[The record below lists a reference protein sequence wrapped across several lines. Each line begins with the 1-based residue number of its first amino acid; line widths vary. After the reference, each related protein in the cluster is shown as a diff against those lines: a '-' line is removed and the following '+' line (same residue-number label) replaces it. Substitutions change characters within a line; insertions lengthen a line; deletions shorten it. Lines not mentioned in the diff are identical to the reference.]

1 MNKNQRNKNKNRRNT
16 LRRISKIA
24 NNGNLLNDILNQEKS
39 KEQKDENKISYPP
52 QIGEVISKIIID
64 KLITVSVS
72 KSEYNEYSLKY
83 MNYYYSYLTNQIE
96 NILALNNICYTE
108 EPEDFEV
115 FDYSKFWKT
124 SCNKPNT
131 WVEIKEPN
139 PSKCDRHEGVFIKN
153 IPFDRDNSNISND
166 LKTKNNNDSP
176 LRDNNI
182 INNKRDINSKKNKNK
197 KNFKINELES
207 LEEIGTDSGEEE
219 NILEKEKKYVKR
231 NSSVNRKIKEK
242 EKEKKKALEL
252 NLKESFSL
260 EQGSSRKKKYE
271 KVEFLSED
279 IPGINEEFNFEKYDP
294 PEIKDLRND
303 MGINMKGK
311 NEQISKNLLHLRR
324 YSFLNKINIP
334 KEKKFDSEKLTFD
347 SNGQIIN
354 FKPLKLSSL
363 VNDFKQMKNKLEMI
377 QPLKKIPF
385 ADKNVRKGPKRKSSR
400 ANKNGINIE
409 KNPDDDPELHRGLFI
424 KINPEKKNKV
434 IQSGNNFGLMLPS
447 VGVVM
452 KDENKIKRGNR
463 DFGKFFKKYS
473 MEDYDKIL
481 KEYLPKENEELVMN
495 KLKRI
500 TSTSSFDD
508 NKNNLISLPMKNSN
522 NYYNN
527 SFDFQNP
534 LLNQDNL
541 DNELNL
547 SNVNS
552 VISSRNNLNKINK
565 KLFNNFKNT
574 SINDSSTFVN
584 NYSYITNRNKQLHI
598 FNSNFNDL
606 IKLKNSNS
614 SSVKLELDA
623 LNDLDIKYQNFSPQ
637 SARKKLDNIF
647 SKKYKNIFKKEK
659 KEKNTS
665 KELNDFNKMILN
677 DIGWGNNTMRKNAS
691 SQNLLVSKHQS
702 KLQVFKELGN
712 SFMNNFKLKLPR
724 ERKTS
729 ILA

>member
-24 NNGNLLNDILNQEKS
+24 NNGNLLNDILNQERS

-153 IPFDRDNSNISND
+153 IPFDRDNSNISDD

-176 LRDNNI
+176 MRDNNI
-182 INNKRDINSKKNKNK
+182 INNKRD
-197 KNFKINELES
+197 
-207 LEEIGTDSGEEE
+207 
-219 NILEKEKKYVKR
+219 
-231 NSSVNRKIKEK
+231 RKIKEK
-242 EKEKKKALEL
+242 EKEKKKVFEL

-311 NEQISKNLLHLRR
+311 NEQINKNLLHLRR

-377 QPLKKIPF
+377 QPLKKILF

-527 SFDFQNP
+527 SFDFPNP

-565 KLFNNFKNT
+565 KLFNNCKNT

>member
-242 EKEKKKALEL
+242 EKEKKKVFEL

-311 NEQISKNLLHLRR
+311 NEQINKNLLHLRR

-385 ADKNVRKGPKRKSSR
+385 K
-400 ANKNGINIE
+400 
-409 KNPDDDPELHRGLFI
+409 
-424 KINPEKKNKV
+424 
-434 IQSGNNFGLMLPS
+434 
-447 VGVVM
+447 
-452 KDENKIKRGNR
+452 
-463 DFGKFFKKYS
+463 
-473 MEDYDKIL
+473 ME
-481 KEYLPKENEELVMN
+481 
-495 KLKRI
+495 
-500 TSTSSFDD
+500 
-508 NKNNLISLPMKNSN
+508 
-522 NYYNN
+522 
-527 SFDFQNP
+527 
-534 LLNQDNL
+534 
-541 DNELNL
+541 
-547 SNVNS
+547 
-552 VISSRNNLNKINK
+552 
-565 KLFNNFKNT
+565 
-574 SINDSSTFVN
+574 
-584 NYSYITNRNKQLHI
+584 
-598 FNSNFNDL
+598 
-606 IKLKNSNS
+606 
-614 SSVKLELDA
+614 
-623 LNDLDIKYQNFSPQ
+623 
-637 SARKKLDNIF
+637 
-647 SKKYKNIFKKEK
+647 
-659 KEKNTS
+659 
-665 KELNDFNKMILN
+665 
-677 DIGWGNNTMRKNAS
+677 
-691 SQNLLVSKHQS
+691 
-702 KLQVFKELGN
+702 
-712 SFMNNFKLKLPR
+712 
-724 ERKTS
+724 
-729 ILA
+729 